1 MSQEALEHYTTSRC
15 VVFGWQPD
23 YFDLSLS
30 VHTITHCCVYK
41 HFKVDTHSQ
50 LCKVMYVRVASTV
63 WTVVA
68 GVMIFIHHK
77 SHTVHVTYFRKSNEF
92 HGNPLRLAVNT
103 CTAIIEKYL
112 ASLRIIFGESTE
124 PSCGF
129 ALQTATIAN
138 RFYYR
143 NQSSAGLA
151 TYVCSC
157 PLDGKH
163 TILLATK
170 ARAPCNL

>member
-1 MSQEALEHYTTSRC
+1 MCNRWLLWYFLVSKVTEFLQQNSVCEASIELVSYQPLSASAIIATSVSQEALEHYTTSRC

-77 SHTVHVTYFRKSNEF
+77 SHTYMLHTS
-92 HGNPLRLAVNT
+92 GNPT
-103 CTAIIEKYL
+103 
-112 ASLRIIFGESTE
+112 SSTVIH
-124 PSCGF
+124 CGLPWTP
-129 ALQTATIAN
+129 AQ
-138 RFYYR
+138 
-143 NQSSAGLA
+143 Q
-151 TYVCSC
+151 
-157 PLDGKH
+157 
-163 TILLATK
+163 LLK
-170 ARAPCNL
+170 SI